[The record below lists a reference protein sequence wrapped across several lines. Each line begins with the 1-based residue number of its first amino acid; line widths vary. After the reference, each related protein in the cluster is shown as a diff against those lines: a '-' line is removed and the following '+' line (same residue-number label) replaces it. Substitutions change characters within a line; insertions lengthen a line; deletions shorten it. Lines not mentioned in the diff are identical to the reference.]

1 MNLNYASD
9 RDISGRYRV
18 SRQSVWR
25 LVKSDPTFPKPIRL
39 TPGCTRWLL
48 SEVEAWEASKR
59 DATKL
64 KPSPGRSGKGL
75 VVSSW

>member
-1 MNLNYASD
+1 MYTNDQGLAARLS
-9 RDISGRYRV
+9 V
-18 SRQSVWR
+18 SRQTIWR

-59 DATKL
+59 TLPK
-64 KPSPGRSGKGL
+64 KK
-75 VVSSW
+75 

>member
-1 MNLNYASD
+1 MVNDMNRIYI
-9 RDISGRYRV
+9 RDTEFGQRLGTC
-18 SRQSVWR
+18 RQTIWR

-59 DATKL
+59 TPTQK
-64 KPSPGRSGKGL
+64 
-75 VVSSW
+75 